1 MTELE
6 KLNDT
11 LNELEKEVNKVKSL
25 SSVIDEVNNTNKK
38 SNSIL
43 GKVDESILI
52 LTKIKSQY
60 EQHMTES
67 VNNQNAL
74 IDQFEKLNIDQ
85 INKSKIQF
93 DFFTDSLKTQ
103 SAFEEKI
110 LNLIQ
115 TLKSENTRTLLELEK
130 IMSSKLERNK
140 SDVEVEL
147 RKLEKLIN
155 EHFIEANKNN
165 ESLAKRN
172 VLFMSIIAVLVLSNI
187 VIQFLK

>member
-60 EQHMTES
+60 EQHMTEN

-172 VLFMSIIAVLVLSNI
+172 VLFMSIIAVLVVSNI